1 MSVSAQLISISSE
14 ILEKKFGAGFVGSVI
29 LGFVTT
35 LPELFFVYIA
45 VMAMRYDVAMGS
57 AIGGNI
63 LLFTLG
69 YGLVILITYAF
80 HKKPIVLDSCY
91 LRDDLW
97 YLLVS
102 TLIIT
107 AAALDGIFHLYEGV
121 ILIGIYVVYVAHQYH
136 ECRRFKI
143 IPGDDSGET
152 PHPPEKIT
160 RREWAKSGILLL
172 VGGAMLLL
180 AAEPFVIAIEDLSH
194 IMLIP
199 ALFLSLVI
207 SPMASEMPEKI
218 SAFVLSSKSEEGAEI
233 AIANFVGSKVQNNSL
248 LFGMMITVAAVV
260 VGTPIVDTGRDM
272 LLLIVM
278 ALTTIVGVKLTY
290 DMKLHP
296 KEGVLSLILY
306 VVAIIAVFII
316 NM

>member
-1 MSVSAQLISISSE
+1 
-14 ILEKKFGAGFVGSVI
+14 
-29 LGFVTT
+29 
-35 LPELFFVYIA
+35 
-45 VMAMRYDVAMGS
+45 
-57 AIGGNI
+57 
-63 LLFTLG
+63 
-69 YGLVILITYAF
+69 
-80 HKKPIVLDSCY
+80 
-91 LRDDLW
+91 
-97 YLLVS
+97 
-102 TLIIT
+102 
-107 AAALDGIFHLYEGV
+107 
-121 ILIGIYVVYVAHQYH
+121 
-136 ECRRFKI
+136 
-143 IPGDDSGET
+143 
-152 PHPPEKIT
+152 
-160 RREWAKSGILLL
+160 
-172 VGGAMLLL
+172 MLLL

-306 VVAIIAVFII
+306 VVAIIAVFLI